1 MWLTLSGVSATLVLF
16 PSISAS
22 YRGGNP
28 SLQMGSLLAVPPSA
42 SASAL
47 GLETV
52 PGQMLHWTL
61 QNYGA
66 YVVDTTGWNVYA
78 LCTEVSPNGDV
89 VREFEASWNFSMVPK
104 GGKTYDK
111 NGAHDVPSTAWG
123 RDIERL
129 IKALHVVDN
138 WDQASYE
145 RVAKSAGRL
154 GVGGG
159 AARQPWAEP
168 LADTVQ

>member
-1 MWLTLSGVSATLVLF
+1 
-16 PSISAS
+16 
-22 YRGGNP
+22 
-28 SLQMGSLLAVPPSA
+28 
-42 SASAL
+42 
-47 GLETV
+47 
-52 PGQMLHWTL
+52 
-61 QNYGA
+61 
-66 YVVDTTGWNVYA
+66 
-78 LCTEVSPNGDV
+78 
-89 VREFEASWNFSMVPK
+89 MVPK

-159 AARQPWAEP
+159 EARQPWAEP